1 MAEQIDESFQK
12 IPIIRTLAKFSNRL
26 KLPRLDGL
34 TLYDLLKIYILG
46 IIKGTFSTRAGSIA
60 FSFFMAIFPFLLFVL
75 NLIPF
80 VWFID
85 DFQQELLNYFEELL
99 PPQTSG
105 LFEDIF
111 YDIANNPRA
120 GLLSFV
126 FLLSIF
132 LMSNGVNAIFTG
144 FEFSYHT
151 KVNRT
156 IIRQYIV
163 AVGIAIVVA
172 FLLLIAVI
180 ATVYF
185 TYLIDQFQSLGV
197 VGDSLL
203 LAKYGRFAIL
213 IFILILGISILYYF
227 GTKEGRKSRFFSPGA
242 FFTTILIILTT
253 YLFSIY
259 VENFSAYNQL
269 YGSIGAL
276 LILMLYIWLNSNI
289 LLLGFELNG
298 TIYHLKKHNKNK
310 LL

>member
-1 MAEQIDESFQK
+1 MASEISD
-12 IPIIRTLAKFSNRL
+12 TLKKMPLISRIAYWINQL
-26 KLPRLDGL
+26 KLPGL
-34 TLYDLLKIYILG
+34 GGFTLYDLLSLYISG
-46 IIKGTFSTRAGSIA
+46 IIKGTFSARAGSIA

-99 PPQTSG
+99 PPQTSE
-105 LFEDIF
+105 LFQDIF
-111 YDIANNPRA
+111 FDIANNPRA

-126 FLLSIF
+126 FILSIF

-151 KVNRT
+151 KINRT
-156 IIRQYIV
+156 IIRQYIA
-163 AVGIAIVVA
+163 AVGVAIIIAM
-172 FLLLIAVI
+172 LLLIAVI

-185 TYLIDQFQSLGV
+185 SFVIDQFTSIGV
-197 VGDSLL
+197 VGDSLV
-203 LAKYGRFAIL
+203 LARYGRFAIL
-213 IFILILGISILYYF
+213 IIVLIFGISILYYF
-227 GTKEGRKSRFFSPGA
+227 GTREGRKTRFLSPGS
-242 FFTTILIILTT
+242 FFTAALIILTT

-259 VENFSAYNQL
+259 VENFSAYNKL

-298 TIYHLKKHNKNK
+298 ALYNLKQKFKN
-310 LL
+310 

>member
-1 MAEQIDESFQK
+1 MAAEISDTLKK
-12 IPIIRTLAKFSNRL
+12 IPVISRIAYWFNQL
-26 KLPRLDGL
+26 KLPGFEGF
-34 TLYDLLKIYILG
+34 TLYDLLSLYTVGIL
-46 IIKGTFSTRAGSIA
+46 KGTFSTRAGSIA

-85 DFQQELLNYFEELL
+85 NFQQELLNYLEDLL

-105 LFEDIF
+105 LFQDIF

-126 FLLSIF
+126 FLLSVF

-151 KVNRT
+151 KINRT
-156 IIRQYIV
+156 IIRQYMV
-163 AVGIAIVVA
+163 AVGVAIIVA
-172 FLLLIAVI
+172 ILLLIAVI

-185 TYLIDQFQSLGV
+185 TFIIDQFKSIGV

-213 IFILILGISILYYF
+213 ILVLILGISTLYYF
-227 GTKEGRKSRFFSPGA
+227 GTKEGRKTRFFSPGS
-242 FFTTILIILTT
+242 FFTTLLIILTT

-259 VENFSAYNQL
+259 VENFSAYNKL

-298 TIYHLKKHNKNK
+298 SLYNLKQKSKK
-310 LL
+310 

>member
-1 MAEQIDESFQK
+1 MAAEISDTLKK
-12 IPIIRTLAKFSNRL
+12 IPVISRIAYWFNTI
-26 KLPRLDGL
+26 KLPGFEGF
-34 TLYDLLKIYILG
+34 TLYDLLSLYTVG

-85 DFQQELLNYFEELL
+85 NFQQELLNYLEGLL

-126 FLLSIF
+126 FVLSIF

-151 KVNRT
+151 KVNRS
-156 IIRQYIV
+156 IIRQYMVSVGVAIIV
-163 AVGIAIVVA
+163 AI
-172 FLLLIAVI
+172 LLLIAVI

-185 TYLIDQFQSLGV
+185 TFIIDQFKSIGV
-197 VGDSLL
+197 MQDSLFL
-203 LAKYGRFAIL
+203 VKYGRFAIL
-213 IFILILGISILYYF
+213 IIVLILGISTLYYF
-227 GTKEGRKSRFFSPGA
+227 GTKEGRKTRFFSPGS
-242 FFTTILIILTT
+242 FFTTLLIILTP
-253 YLFSIY
+253 YLFSTY
-259 VENFSAYNQL
+259 VENFNSYNKL

-298 TIYHLKKHNKNK
+298 SLYYLRQKSKN
-310 LL
+310 

>member
-1 MAEQIDESFQK
+1 MASEISDTLKK
-12 IPIIRTLAKFSNRL
+12 IPLISRVAYWVNQL
-26 KLPRLDGL
+26 KLPGL
-34 TLYDLLKIYILG
+34 GGFTLYDLLSLYISG
-46 IIKGTFSTRAGSIA
+46 IIKGTFSARAGSIA

-99 PPQTSG
+99 PPQTSE
-105 LFEDIF
+105 LFQDIF
-111 YDIANNPRA
+111 FDIANNPRA

-126 FLLSIF
+126 FILSIF

-151 KVNRT
+151 KINRT
-156 IIRQYIV
+156 IIRQYIA
-163 AVGIAIVVA
+163 AVGVAIIVA
-172 FLLLIAVI
+172 MLLLIAVI

-185 TYLIDQFQSLGV
+185 SFVIDQFTSIGV
-197 VGDSLL
+197 VGDSLV
-203 LAKYGRFAIL
+203 LARYGRFAIL
-213 IFILILGISILYYF
+213 IIVLILGISILYYF
-227 GTKEGRKSRFFSPGA
+227 GTREGRKTRFFSPGS
-242 FFTTILIILTT
+242 FFTAALIILTT

-259 VENFSAYNQL
+259 VENFSAYNKL

-298 TIYHLKKHNKNK
+298 ALYNLKRKSKH
-310 LL
+310 